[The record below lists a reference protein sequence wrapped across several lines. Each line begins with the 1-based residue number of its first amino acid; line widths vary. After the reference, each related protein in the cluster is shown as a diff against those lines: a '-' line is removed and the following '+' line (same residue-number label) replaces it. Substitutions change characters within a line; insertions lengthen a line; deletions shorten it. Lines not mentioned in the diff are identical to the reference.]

1 MRRPAGGLIV
11 PAMVAILA
19 LLLVCQL
26 AGEILA
32 RSLTLP
38 MPGPVVGLILL
49 ALLLLVWVQRRP
61 DLKGTLLDKVTT
73 FLVGGLGLLFVPTG
87 AGVVQQLGL
96 LGDYG
101 VGIVLTLIISAVLT
115 MLATVGAFLAVKR
128 LTGKRP

>member
-1 MRRPAGGLIV
+1 MI
-11 PAMVAILA
+11 AILA
-19 LLLVCQL
+19 LLLACQL

-32 RSLTLP
+32 RSLDLP
-38 MPGPVVGLILL
+38 MPGPVVGLIILAVVLL
-49 ALLLLVWVQRRP
+49 AWVQRRP

-87 AGVVQQLGL
+87 VGVVQQLGL

-101 VGIVLTLIISAVLT
+101 VGIVLTLIVSAVLT

-128 LTGKRP
+128 WTGKRP

>member
-1 MRRPAGGLIV
+1 MI
-11 PAMVAILA
+11 AILA
-19 LLLVCQL
+19 LLLSCQL

-32 RSLTLP
+32 RSLALP

-49 ALLLLVWVQRRP
+49 AVVLLVWVQRRP

-87 AGVVQQLGL
+87 VGVVQQLGL

-115 MLATVGAFLAVKR
+115 MLATVGAFLLVKR
-128 LTGKRP
+128 WTGRRP